1 MFADPSG
8 RSIILTGLAA
18 KAATALGVLV
28 TPIIAKGIAD
38 GLKATA
44 DLLDSGI
51 QAIADLFSSSDDKS
65 ETVTV
70 SPAPTIED
78 IENNILTF
86 EERRPFSTFFPD
98 SPSNNLSVIF
108 RTPTEGEPN
117 TDLEIKGPKDSRTV
131 RHFGPDGKAEYDIDY
146 WHPGAKHEF
155 PHRHDWNWNNKI
167 SPRGKGYKIIINK

>member
-1 MFADPSG
+1 MFVDPSG

-18 KAATALGVLV
+18 KAATALSVLV

-51 QAIADLFSSSDDKS
+51 QAIADLFSSSDDKPK
-65 ETVTV
+65 TVTV

-86 EERRPFSTFFPD
+86 EERRPFST
-98 SPSNNLSVIF
+98 
-108 RTPTEGEPN
+108 
-117 TDLEIKGPKDSRTV
+117 
-131 RHFGPDGKAEYDIDY
+131 
-146 WHPGAKHEF
+146 
-155 PHRHDWNWNNKI
+155 I
-167 SPRGKGYKIIINK
+167 SPGILTMKFQSYLMIKIIIYMVNPEI